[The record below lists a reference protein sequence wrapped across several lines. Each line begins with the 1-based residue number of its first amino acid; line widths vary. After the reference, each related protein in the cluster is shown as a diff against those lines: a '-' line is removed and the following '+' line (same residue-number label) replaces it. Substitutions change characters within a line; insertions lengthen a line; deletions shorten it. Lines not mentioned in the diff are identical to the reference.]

1 MTSKAS
7 GRKASLARGRGPA
20 HKRAPSGVQQANG
33 GDEPT
38 IVFFDD
44 MRLVRDLLGDYDANL
59 AVLEDRLGV
68 EATVN
73 GNAVALRGPENSC
86 ASAKAVLEQLYVRLA
101 QGEMIGVGEVVGA
114 IRHARAVEPG
124 EIDEPGTQVPE
135 ARQIRTRKRLI
146 TARTPA
152 QSAYLDA
159 LEQNSLVF
167 ATGPAGTGKTYLAVA
182 YAAACLESGRCDRL
196 ILRGLRSR
204 RASGSAFFPA
214 TCARRSIPISARYT
228 TRFTTCYRPS
238 GSSAD
243 LPPA

>member
-114 IRHARAVEPG
+114 ICSRSPMGRRRP
-124 EIDEPGTQVPE
+124 
-135 ARQIRTRKRLI
+135 
-146 TARTPA
+146 TARLPGGSTRP
-152 QSAYLDA
+152 ST
-159 LEQNSLVF
+159 SRGSSP
-167 ATGPAGTGKTYLAVA
+167 T
-182 YAAACLESGRCDRL
+182 SGR
-196 ILRGLRSR
+196 
-204 RASGSAFFPA
+204 
-214 TCARRSIPISARYT
+214 
-228 TRFTTCYRPS
+228 
-238 GSSAD
+238 GSSAS
-243 LPPA
+243 AK